1 MNTNSGSSREFEL
14 EITRGEGMKRRIKNP
29 VVSRGRVIEN
39 EIFTSGDG
47 SGDDEGMAAIRRR
60 IGEQREGRKKEAPFF
75 LSFRGSPTGIEPVRR
90 SLRAL

>member
-1 MNTNSGSSREFEL
+1 MNTNSGSPREFEL
-14 EITRGEGMKRRIKNP
+14 EITRGEGMKRRIKNL

-39 EIFTSGDG
+39 EIFT